1 MGTARDTVVEQLA
14 ALPADLCRVR
24 PYARLNRQP
33 AEPTLLV
40 RVDEIEPVE
49 QYRLYRFS
57 LIVLSTKLVTD
68 DDAVGGVDDEIDDLV
83 ELVLAELDKGI
94 TNLLWKSAKR
104 GVYEPT
110 NSPCYI
116 IAAELVGDFPNETEV
131 TP

>member
-1 MGTARDTVVEQLA
+1 MGTARDLVIEQLA

-40 RVDEIEPVE
+40 RMDEIVPVD
-49 QYRLYRFS
+49 QFRTYRFS
-57 LIVLSTKLVTD
+57 LIALATKLVTD
-68 DDAVGGVDDEIDDLV
+68 DDTKGGVDEEIDDLA
-83 ELVLAELDKGI
+83 ELILAELDKGI
-94 TNLLWKSAKR
+94 TDLIWTSAKR

-110 NSPCYI
+110 SSPCYI
-116 IAAELVGDFPNETEV
+116 IAADITGDFPIETEV